1 MSRNYP
7 NLMTNLKQAELQR
20 VIDLGHL
27 LMSPRLDQ
35 NGSRVGF
42 IVLSKEITAAY
53 DICKNNNY

>member
-1 MSRNYP
+1 
-7 NLMTNLKQAELQR
+7 MTNLKQAELQR